1 MQVFKAF
8 LRILR
13 KKLPIAMIWVV
24 VFLMIAIG
32 VTTNNSSPFPLQ
44 KINLT
49 SVYLMKIRLLKVK
62 HWFPIWE
69 SIITSFLL
77 SRSRIPF

>member
-32 VTTNNSSPFPLQ
+32 VTTNNSSPF
-44 KINLT
+44 
-49 SVYLMKIRLLKVK
+49 
-62 HWFPIWE
+62 
-69 SIITSFLL
+69 SFTENQFN
-77 SRSRIPF
+77 ICVFDED

>member
-32 VTTNNSSPFPLQ
+32 VTTN
-44 KINLT
+44 K
-49 SVYLMKIRLLKVK
+49 
-62 HWFPIWE
+62 
-69 SIITSFLL
+69 
-77 SRSRIPF
+77 

>member
-32 VTTNNSSPFPLQ
+32 VTTNNSSPFSFTENQFNICVFDEDQTPESKNPIIVQ
-44 KINLT
+44 STDIPKIVPNFT
-49 SVYLMKIRLLKVK
+49 RYR
-62 HWFPIWE
+62 
-69 SIITSFLL
+69 
-77 SRSRIPF
+77 